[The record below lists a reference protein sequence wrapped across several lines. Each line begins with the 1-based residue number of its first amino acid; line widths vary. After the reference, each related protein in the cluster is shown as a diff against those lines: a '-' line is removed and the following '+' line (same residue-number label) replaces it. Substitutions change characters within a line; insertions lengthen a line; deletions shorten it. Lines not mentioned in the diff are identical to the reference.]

1 MSNKLQYPHQHHP
14 PPLTLVWPLGKLQK
28 TRGSPKT
35 NGWWE
40 HNIIISSSRKPLLI
54 THWNWLLSWLVVVL
68 CIKQTL
74 DDHFV
79 SSFSRAT
86 FSLVATFHPVQV
98 NSTFNIFYWRVV
110 WQLAVCQKKQAK
122 TKSSTKKLNC
132 KKPLKRVFQ
141 GSLNQRSLTDR
152 ESHWCDCGQNCIH

>member
-1 MSNKLQYPHQHHP
+1 MSNKLQYQHQHHP

-40 HNIIISSSRKPLLI
+40 HIIIISSRKPLLI
-54 THWNWLLSWLVVVL
+54 THWNWLLSWLVVVVL

-79 SSFSRAT
+79 SSSSRAT

-98 NSTFNIFYWRVV
+98 NSTVYIFYWRVV
-110 WQLAVCQKKQAK
+110 WQLAVWHKKTAK
-122 TKSSTKKLNC
+122 STTKRAEC
-132 KKPLKRVFQ
+132 KKPLKCGFQ
-141 GSLNQRSLTDR
+141 GSLDQRSLTDR